1 MLDALYTYRII
12 ESNIL
17 VFSPSEKERGTQF
30 LFGGIDQGNL
40 KSSIHWV
47 EMRSI
52 NNT

>member
-1 MLDALYTYRII
+1 MVDALYSYSII

-17 VFSPSEKERGTQF
+17 VFSPSEKDRGTQF
-30 LFGGIDQGNL
+30 LFGGIDQENL

-47 EMRSI
+47 EMSSI